1 MAHEI
6 NVKVRFSETD
16 ALGHVSNISYFI
28 YLEEARI
35 EFFRELGLEMALD
48 KWSVIMISANCTFLK
63 QAYFDQKLNVASFV
77 TKIGNSSFKIAH
89 RITDA
94 ETGELI
100 AEGDAGAVYY
110 NFNDQKS
117 ERLPEGIRIKLEE
130 HMEEV

>member
-6 NVKVRFSETD
+6 TVKVRFSETD

-35 EFFRELGLEMALD
+35 EFFKELGLEMAID

-63 QAYFDQKLNVASFV
+63 QAYFDQKLKVASFV
-77 TKIGNSSFKIAH
+77 TKIGNSSFMIGH

-94 ETGELI
+94 ASGELI
-100 AEGDAGAVYY
+100 AEGSAGAVYFD
-110 NFNDQKS
+110 FNAQKS
-117 ERLPEGIRIKLEE
+117 ELLPEGIRAKLEQ